1 MVKHNIYYQ
10 KRCQTRMTTN
20 NRKANNQS
28 NKATNNKTKIQ
39 SCSIINHMI
48 NDDNYHTNIK
58 KWKNCWCQNQH
69 TFVQTL
75 KKSTKTKTKTKLTYI
90 LGQTKKYNKIQLCT
104 LDQNFKHSCI
114 IN

>member
-1 MVKHNIYYQ
+1 MVKHNIYYY

-20 NRKANNQS
+20 NRKANSKQSKQQS

-75 KKSTKTKTKTKLTYI
+75 KKSTNKNKNKNK
-90 LGQTKKYNKIQLCT
+90 NKINIYPWPNKKIQ
-104 LDQNFKHSCI
+104 
-114 IN
+114 